1 MKSRAFGVALT
12 IAAAAVIVSVR
23 AAPRARAVESHGLS
37 GVEAPVNYQAIA
49 IDAEKWIKMSRVETP
64 FGFAW
69 PADPRDPKTF
79 SNALYSGSPGVVL
92 FLLEL
97 NQATGERAYLD
108 EARRGSDELITKV
121 GSEQRMG
128 LYEGVAGM
136 GFTLGETWRATKDEK
151 YRRGAAAAVKMLSTR
166 AAAVGKGV
174 QWSNTTDIIS
184 GGAGIGLFLL
194 YADDV
199 LHDPDARALAI
210 RAGDR
215 LLDLAM
221 DDKGGSKWAMDPSF
235 PRLMPNFSHGTAGVS
250 YFLAA
255 LYQTTREKR
264 FLDGALAGARY
275 LLAIA
280 KTDSDIC
287 LVQHDQPDN
296 LDLYYLGWC
305 HGPVGTAR
313 LFYQLYQVTGN
324 ETWMSWVRRS
334 ANAILTSGIPEKRTP
349 GFWNNVSQCCGS
361 AGVAQFFLDLY
372 GVTKVPGYFAFAQ
385 KMTDDLIARATR
397 DDKGTRWVQAE
408 NRTQPEKLV
417 AQTGYMQGAAGIG
430 VWLLRLDGA
439 QRGRAPFIRFPD
451 SPWGPTPLKP
461 GS

>member
-1 MKSRAFGVALT
+1 MERRIVASMKARALGVALA
-12 IAAAAVIVSVR
+12 IAAAALIVSVR
-23 AAPRARAVESHGLS
+23 A
-37 GVEAPVNYQAIA
+37 APVNYQAIA
-49 IDAEKWIKMSRVETP
+49 VDAEKWIKMSRAETP

-69 PADPRDPKTF
+69 PANPANPRSM

-108 EARRGSDELITKV
+108 QARRGADELLTKV
-121 GSEQRMG
+121 GSEQQMG

-136 GFTLGETWRATKDEK
+136 GFTLGETWRATKDDK
-151 YRRGAAAAVKMLSTR
+151 YRRGVTAAVKVLSTR
-166 AAAVGKGV
+166 AGAVGKGV
-174 QWSNTTDIIS
+174 QWSNTSDIIS

-194 YADDV
+194 YADEV
-199 LHDPDARALAI
+199 LHDPVARGLAI

-221 DDKGGSKWAMDPSF
+221 DDRGGSKWAMDPSF

-250 YFLAA
+250 YFLAT
-255 LYQTTREKR
+255 LYKTTHEKR

-280 KTDSDIC
+280 KTDGDMC

-296 LDLYYLGWC
+296 LHLYYLGWC

-313 LFYQLYQVTGN
+313 VFYQLYQVTSN
-324 ETWMSWVRRS
+324 ETWMTWVRRS
-334 ANAILTSGIPEKRTP
+334 ANGILTSGIPEKRTP

-372 GVTKVPGYFAFAQ
+372 DLTKDPRYLAFAQ

-397 DDKGTRWVQAE
+397 DEKGTRWIQAE
-408 NRTQPEKLV
+408 NRVEPDTLV

-430 VWLLRLDGA
+430 VWLLRLDA
-439 QRGRAPFIRFPD
+439 AARGRAPFIRFPD
-451 SPWGPTPLKP
+451 SPWR
-461 GS
+461 